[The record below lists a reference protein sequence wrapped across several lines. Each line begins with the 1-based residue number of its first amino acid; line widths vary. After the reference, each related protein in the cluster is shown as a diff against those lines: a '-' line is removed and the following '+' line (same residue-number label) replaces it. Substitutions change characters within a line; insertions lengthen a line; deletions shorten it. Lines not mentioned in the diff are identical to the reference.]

1 MKVANYYPQ
10 ENRLDL
16 YGDNDILIRKFS
28 GVLAHLNA
36 VKIAATKRILLF
48 MIIDSKLN
56 KKANKIKEIA

>member
-10 ENRLDL
+10 QNRLDL
-16 YGDNDILIRKFS
+16 FGDNDILIRNFT

-56 KKANKIKEIA
+56 KKANRIKEIA

>member
-10 ENRLDL
+10 QSRLDL
-16 YGDNDILIRKFS
+16 YGDNDILIRNFT

-36 VKIAATKRILLF
+36 VKIASTKRILLF

-56 KKANKIKEIA
+56 KLVSRIKETV